1 MKHYVKDFLEKL
13 KSWNFLCKLVA
24 PFDKFTS
31 DVDIILK
38 LFLVSALSGA
48 IFLCRVK
55 ANVWNMIQ
63 RFMIFTFSLLLGNV
77 SGESWNTIAPIR
89 NNCSQCPFVYN
100 LVCGQDG
107 KMYSSQCIA
116 ICRDVVSL
124 LKRSL
129 RNKSQFGCWKNKTR
143 RQLIFWH
150 VNYWLIF
157 W

>member
-1 MKHYVKDFLEKL
+1 MVGNYSLHLNKIFWNTMSKTSW
-13 KSWNFLCKLVA
+13 KSWKVGNSSVNWLHHL
-24 PFDKFTS
+24 TS
-31 DVDIILK
+31 SQVMLIS
-38 LFLVSALSGA
+38 FSNCFVSALSGA

-63 RFMIFTFSLLLGNV
+63 RFMIFTFPLLLGNV

-124 LKRSL
+124 LKKSL
-129 RNKSQFGCWKNKTR
+129 RNKSQF
-143 RQLIFWH
+143 
-150 VNYWLIF
+150 
-157 W
+157 